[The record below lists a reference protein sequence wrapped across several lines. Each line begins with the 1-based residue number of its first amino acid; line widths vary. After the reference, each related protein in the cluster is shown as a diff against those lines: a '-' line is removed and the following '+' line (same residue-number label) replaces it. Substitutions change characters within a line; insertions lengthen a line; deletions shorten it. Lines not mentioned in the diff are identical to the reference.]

1 MNNKQA
7 AWYALAV
14 LFLINALNF
23 FDRQIIGAVGEPIR
37 QEFVLSDSAL
47 GALNTAFTL
56 LYAFVGLP
64 LGKLADKFSRR
75 KILAVGVFLWSLM
88 TAASGVAQN
97 FWQIFAMRLGVGVG
111 EATCAPAATSLIGDY
126 FHSEKRA
133 KAMSIFMLGLPV
145 GLSLSFAVSGVV
157 AKNYGWRMAF
167 LVAGLPGL
175 LCVLAML
182 FVKEPAR
189 GAGEKINVGTKR
201 RAGSAF
207 KLILA
212 SPTMIFLILSGA
224 LHNFNMYALGGF
236 ITPYLMRHHHLNI
249 AQANNVA
256 AIVYGLLGT
265 PGLFLG
271 GLLGDW
277 AKRKRA
283 DGALLIAALAVLLAV
298 PFFFFA
304 IGVPGGQYIVYAA
317 LIGTSCALM
326 YFYYSIVY
334 STIADITEPARRGTA
349 MAVYFLAMY
358 LLGASLGPYILGL
371 ISDYY
376 TQQAA
381 IAAGVA
387 EFTAKTLEPF
397 RAAGLRTAMYL
408 VPILCGAL
416 AVVLFAASRT
426 VGRDVGKINDWM
438 LSNIENMESGETAF
452 EKNEWRKA
460 SELEEE
466 IV

>member
-37 QEFVLSDSAL
+37 KEFGLSDSAL

-64 LGKLADKFSRR
+64 LGTLADKVSRK

-88 TAASGVAQN
+88 TAASGLARN

-111 EATCAPAATSLIGDY
+111 EATCAPAATSLISDY
-126 FHSEKRA
+126 FQTEKRA

-145 GLSLSFAVSGVV
+145 GLALSFAVSGAV
-157 AKNYGWRMAF
+157 AKNYGWRAAF

-175 LCVLAML
+175 LCVLAVL
-182 FVKEPAR
+182 FIREPAR
-189 GAGEKINVGTKR
+189 GAVEAVNVGVRK
-201 RAGSAF
+201 RAGSAY
-207 KLILA
+207 KLILS
-212 SPTMIFLILSGA
+212 SPTMIWLILSGA

-236 ITPYLMRHHHLNI
+236 ITPYLMRHHNLDI
-249 AQANNVA
+249 AQANYVA
-256 AIVYGLLGT
+256 MIVYGLLGA
-265 PGLFLG
+265 PGLLLG
-271 GLLGDW
+271 GFIGDW
-277 AKRKRA
+277 AKRRRP
-283 DGALLIAALAVLLAV
+283 DGALLIATLAILLSV
-298 PFFFFA
+298 PFFFFS
-304 IGVPGGQYIVYAA
+304 IGIASGEYIAFSA
-317 LIGTSCALM
+317 LIGASCALM

-334 STIADITEPARRGTA
+334 STIADVTEPALRGTA

-358 LLGASLGPYILGL
+358 LLGASLGPYIVGL
-371 ISDYY
+371 ISDYF

-381 IAAGVA
+381 AAAGVT

-397 RAAGLRTAMYL
+397 RGAGLRSAMYL
-408 VPILCGAL
+408 VPVLSTL
-416 AVVLFAASRT
+416 LMLVLFAASRT
-426 VGRDVGKINDWM
+426 VKKDVEKIRSWM
-438 LSNIENMESGETAF
+438 REN
-452 EKNEWRKA
+452 
-460 SELEEE
+460 SEN
-466 IV
+466 

>member
-1 MNNKQA
+1 MNQKQA

-37 QEFVLSDSAL
+37 KEFLLGDSEL

-64 LGKLADKFSRR
+64 LGTLADKFSRK
-75 KILAVGVFLWSLM
+75 KILAIGVFLWSLM
-88 TAASGVAQN
+88 TAASGFAQN

-133 KAMSIFMLGLPV
+133 QAISIFMLGLPI
-145 GLSLSFAVSGVV
+145 GLALSFMISGVV
-157 AKNYGWRMAF
+157 AKNFGWRTAF
-167 LVAGLPGL
+167 LIAGLPGL
-175 LCVLAML
+175 LCVLAVL
-182 FVKEPAR
+182 FIKEPAR
-189 GAGEKINVGTKR
+189 GAVETVNVGQKKR
-201 RAGSAF
+201 EGSAY
-207 KLILA
+207 KLILS
-212 SPTMIFLILSGA
+212 SPTMIWLILSGA

-236 ITPYLMRHHHLNI
+236 ITPYLMRHHHLDI

-256 AIVYGLLGT
+256 AIVYGLLGA
-265 PGLFLG
+265 PGLLLG
-271 GLLGDW
+271 GFVGDW
-277 AKRKRA
+277 AKRRRP
-283 DGALLIAALAVLLAV
+283 DGALLIAAFAILLSV

-304 IGVPGGQYIVYAA
+304 IGVASGEYIVYSA
-317 LIGTSCALM
+317 LIGVSFALM

-334 STIADITEPARRGTA
+334 STISDVTEPALRGTA

-381 IAAGVA
+381 AAAGVT

-397 RAAGLRTAMYL
+397 RGAGLRTAMYI
-408 VPILCGAL
+408 VPVLSTAL
-416 AVVLFAASRT
+416 MLVLFAASRT
-426 VGRDVGKINDWM
+426 VKKDVEKIQSWM
-438 LSNIENMESGETAF
+438 REN
-452 EKNEWRKA
+452 
-460 SELEEE
+460 LER
-466 IV
+466 